1 MFITSADESINR
13 KGITGV
19 KANSSCDHLVSQSK
33 GKMAKFPLKNKVT
46 CGVRGHYG
54 TAFS

>member
-19 KANSSCDHLVSQSK
+19 KANSSCDQVSQSK

>member
-19 KANSSCDHLVSQSK
+19 KANSSCDQVSQNK